1 MRAPP
6 TAAAL
11 VAAVFAGGLVSL
23 QTRINGELGTR
34 MHSALEAAAASFVVG
49 LVLAVCLAAFRRA
62 GFARIR
68 RASVVPWWW
77 FGGLGGAFLV
87 ATAAHAVPEI
97 GVALVSVCLVAGTT
111 TGALFTDQFGLGP
124 SGRHAA
130 TFWRFAGVAVVVAA
144 VAIGAIGEPA
154 ASIQPFLFG
163 LLFAAGAASAVQQA
177 ANGQLTMA
185 ADDVIVAV
193 FVNFVVGTVAL
204 MIVVLASGELS
215 IASWPHAPWLYL
227 GGPLGLVYILVG
239 AATVRTL
246 GVLRFVLAAVAGQLL
261 ASIVIDAAWP
271 EPGTTLRAATVIG
284 ALVTLVGVWL
294 SGRDEADLPGE
305 RVSA

>member
-1 MRAPP
+1 MQPP
-6 TAAAL
+6 PIAAAL
-11 VAAVFAGGLVSL
+11 VAAVGAGALVGL

-34 MHSALEAAAASFVVG
+34 MHSALEAAAVSFLVG
-49 LVLAVCLAAFRRA
+49 LVIAAGVAAFRRA
-62 GFARIR
+62 GFARLR

-87 ATAAHAVPEI
+87 ASAAHAVPEI

-130 TFWRFAGVAVVVAA
+130 TFWRFAGVAIVIVA
-144 VAIGAIGEPA
+144 VAIGAVGEPA

-177 ANGQLTMA
+177 ANGQLRMA

-204 MIVVLASGELS
+204 MTVVVVSGEFS
-215 IASWPHAPWLYL
+215 IDSWPHAPWLYL
-227 GGPLGLVYILVG
+227 GGPLGLVYVLVG
-239 AATVRTL
+239 AATVRVL

-261 ASIVIDAAWP
+261 AAIVIDAAWP
-271 EPGTTLRAATVIG
+271 EPGTTLRVATVVG
-284 ALVTLVGVWL
+284 AVVTIIGVWL
-294 SGRDEADLPGE
+294 SGHDEAESASEP
-305 RVSA
+305 VST

>member
-1 MRAPP
+1 MRPPP
-6 TAAAL
+6 TGAAL
-11 VAAVFAGGLVSL
+11 VAAVGAGGLVGL

-49 LVLAVCLAAFRRA
+49 LAIVTCVAAFRRA
-62 GFARIR
+62 GFARLR

-87 ATAAHAVPEI
+87 ATAAHAVPDI

-130 TFWRFAGVAVVVAA
+130 TFWRFAGVAVVIVA
-144 VAIGAIGEPA
+144 VAIGAIGESA
-154 ASIQPFLFG
+154 ASFQPVLFG
-163 LLFAAGAASAVQQA
+163 LLFVAGAASAVQQA
-177 ANGQLTMA
+177 ANGQLRMA

-193 FVNFVVGTVAL
+193 FVNFVVGTAAL
-204 MIVVLASGELS
+204 MIVVVASGEFS
-215 IASWPHAPWLYL
+215 ISSWPHTPWLYL
-227 GGPLGLVYILVG
+227 GGPLGLIYILVG
-239 AATVRTL
+239 AATVKAL

-271 EPGTTLRAATVIG
+271 EPGTTLRVATVVG
-284 ALVTLVGVWL
+284 AVVTIVGVWL
-294 SGRDEADLPGE
+294 SGRDEADAPGE
-305 RVSA
+305 PVST

>member
-1 MRAPP
+1 MRIPP

-11 VAAVFAGGLVSL
+11 VAALCAGGLVGL

-34 MHSALEAAAASFVVG
+34 MHSALEAAAASFLVG
-49 LVLAVCLAAFRRA
+49 LAIVACVAVFRRS
-62 GFARIR
+62 GFARLR
-68 RASVVPWWW
+68 RASVRPWWW

-87 ATAAHAVPEI
+87 ATAAHAVPQV

-130 TFWRFAGVAVVVAA
+130 TFWRFTGVAVVIAA

-177 ANGQLTMA
+177 ANGQLRMA

-193 FVNFVVGTVAL
+193 FVNFVVGTLAL
-204 MIVVLASGELS
+204 MIVVVASGEFS
-215 IASWPHAPWLYL
+215 VASWPHTPWLYL
-227 GGPLGLVYILVG
+227 GGPLGLIYILVG

-271 EPGTTLRAATVIG
+271 EPGTTLRVATVIG
-284 ALVTLVGVWL
+284 AVVTIAGVWL
-294 SGRDEADLPGE
+294 SGRDTADTPSE
-305 RVSA
+305 PVPT